1 MAITLVVCSFG
12 QARACCT
19 SGTIGNSHLIATLT
33 DKGAMMSAQL
43 VAGRMG
49 QCRKCQ
55 KINDLTKSRFLS
67 SIGRSHG
74 TYATVDRVEVPV
86 LVTAVCLKLQNSR
99 STWILETCL
108 WTSKCYENKNAT
120 TIGLYGSNL
129 KAVYL
134 LEATSEPTWP
144 GLQ

>member
-1 MAITLVVCSFG
+1 
-12 QARACCT
+12 
-19 SGTIGNSHLIATLT
+19 
-33 DKGAMMSAQL
+33 
-43 VAGRMG
+43 MG

-55 KINDLTKSRFLS
+55 KINDLTKSSFLS